1 MPIIQEESD
10 SFSVKIEQKLNFNK
24 AKLAVNKYH
33 DAVTAKNENTNMSRP
48 KISTYTIQKIKQN
61 EDARI
66 SKMAEHMAKM
76 TEVTL
81 QKIKQNEDARISKMA
96 EHMAKMTEDTIS
108 QFEQIHNEPSMNVL
122 KHTRLIEQLNLPCF
136 Q

>member
-10 SFSVKIEQKLNFNK
+10 SFSMKMEQKLNFNK
-24 AKLAVNKYH
+24 AKLAISRYH
-33 DAVTAKNENTNMSRP
+33 DAVTAKKADTDMFGH
-48 KISTYTIQKIKQN
+48 KISAITVQKIKQN

-76 TEVTL
+76 T
-81 QKIKQNEDARISKMA
+81 D
-96 EHMAKMTEDTIS
+96 DTIS
-108 QFEQIHNEPSMNVL
+108 KFEQIHDEPSMNVL
-122 KHTRLIEQLNLPCF
+122 KQTRLIEQLNLSCF

>member
-10 SFSVKIEQKLNFNK
+10 SFSMKMEQKLNFNK
-24 AKLAVNKYH
+24 AKLAISRYH
-33 DAVTAKNENTNMSRP
+33 DTVTAKKADTDMFGH
-48 KISTYTIQKIKQN
+48 KISANTLQKIKQN

-108 QFEQIHNEPSMNVL
+108 KFEQIHDESSMNVL
-122 KHTRLIEQLNLPCF
+122 KQTRLIEQLNLSCF